1 MIVRTK
7 YIKRLE
13 EALQPSDIAE
23 LMLRMIQRRDYD
35 GGTCVLKTKSE
46 ERVVEEGF
54 AKSVGKYD
62 PSPRP
67 EPDIGRTKYLLGSER
82 GKTWS

>member
-1 MIVRTK
+1 MMVRTK
-7 YIKRLE
+7 YEKRLE
-13 EALQPSDIAE
+13 DALQPSDIAE
-23 LMLRMIQRRDYD
+23 LMLRMVEQQNYD

-54 AKSVGKYD
+54 AKSLGKYD

-67 EPDIGRTKYLLGSER
+67 EPDLGRIKDVLESER
-82 GKTWS
+82 GRKWS

>member
-1 MIVRTK
+1 MTVRTQ
-7 YIKRLE
+7 YEKRLE
-13 EALQPSDIAE
+13 DALQPSDIAE
-23 LMLRMIQRRDYD
+23 LMLRMVQHRDYG
-35 GGTCVLKTKSE
+35 GGTCVLKTKVE

-67 EPDIGRTKYLLGSER
+67 EPDLGRIKDVLQSER
-82 GKTWS
+82 GRKWS

>member
-1 MIVRTK
+1 MVVRTQ
-7 YIKRLE
+7 YQKRLE

-23 LMLRMIQRRDYD
+23 LMLRMIERREYD
-35 GGTCVLKTKSE
+35 GGTCVLKTKAE

-54 AKSVGKYD
+54 AKSAGKYD

-67 EPDIGRTKYLLGSER
+67 EPDLGRIKDILQSER
-82 GKTWS
+82 GRTWS